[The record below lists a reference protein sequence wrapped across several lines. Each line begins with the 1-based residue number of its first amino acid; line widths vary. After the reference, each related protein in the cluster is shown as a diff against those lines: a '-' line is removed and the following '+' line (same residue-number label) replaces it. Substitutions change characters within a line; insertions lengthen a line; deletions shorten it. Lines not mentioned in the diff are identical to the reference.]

1 MSPKLGKLGGQLT
14 AFYPEGLAKGREML
28 EHSHIAFTFG
38 QLASRVK
45 PTSNLNITNHIE
57 RNPTR
62 PHALI
67 S

>member
-38 QLASRVK
+38 HASNQRQTSTS
-45 PTSNLNITNHIE
+45 PTTSSATL
-57 RNPTR
+57 PGLM
-62 PHALI
+62 P
-67 S
+67 